1 MIGLFEAIGEIAL
14 VTIGCSVMALL
25 ILSFF
30 GTSRD

>member
-14 VTIGCSVMALL
+14 VTIGTCVMALL
-25 ILSFF
+25 ILSFV